1 MKNIAEEKI
10 VDEFINAL
18 WLERAFSKNTLAA
31 YQSDLK
37 HFVAWLSP
45 EGLHAESPSK
55 AHSKTLTIVEAIDIT
70 GYLAH
75 RTEQGA
81 HAKTNARILSCL
93 RTFYRYL
100 LREKYCTQDPTVNIA
115 SPITGRSIPQVMSE
129 AEVENLLNAPN
140 TEDAM
145 GIRDKA
151 LLEMLY
157 ACGLRVTELV
167 SLTLEQI
174 NLQQGIVRVIG
185 KGNRERIIPFGE
197 EAAFWLQRYLTTARP
212 TLCRDGALCPPTVFL
227 SNRALAMTR
236 QTFWHRIKHYARQVG
251 IQKPL
256 SPHTL
261 RHAFATHLV
270 NHGADLRVVQ
280 MMLGHASISTT
291 QIYTHVANSRLKALH
306 AKYHPRG

>member
-1 MKNIAEEKI
+1 MDNVVI
-10 VDEFINAL
+10 VNEFVNAL
-18 WLERAFSKNTLAA
+18 WLERGFSKNTLAA

-37 HFVAWLSP
+37 HFIAWLTEQGEP
-45 EGLHAESPSK
+45 
-55 AHSKTLTIVEAIDIT
+55 KTLVSVADLDVM

-75 RTEQGA
+75 RTLEGT
-81 HAKTNARILSCL
+81 HARTNARILSCL
-93 RTFYRYL
+93 RTFYHYL
-100 LREKYCTQDPTVNIA
+100 LREKYCQQDPTVNIA
-115 SPITGRSIPQVMSE
+115 SPTMGRSIPKDLSE
-129 AEVENLLNAPN
+129 AEVESLLQAPN
-140 TEDAM
+140 IEEPM
-145 GIRDKA
+145 GLRDKA

-167 SLTLEQI
+167 SLTLEQV
-174 NLQQGIVRVIG
+174 NLQQGVVRVMG
-185 KGNRERIIPFGE
+185 KNDRERVIPFGE
-197 EAAFWLQRYLTTARP
+197 EAAVWLQRYLTIGRP
-212 TLCRDGALCPPTVFL
+212 NFCRGGQKGGYSDPPLQVFL
-227 SNRALAMTR
+227 SNRAVAMTR

-251 IQKPL
+251 IHKPL

-306 AKYHPRG
+306 LKHHPRG